1 MDDAELHGTMAVK
14 SSQHANDFN
23 AACLYF
29 SFLTMVQ
36 QNLRWLDVG

>member
-1 MDDAELHGTMAVK
+1 MDDAELQGTMAVE

-29 SFLTMVQ
+29 SFLTA
-36 QNLRWLDVG
+36 WPSKT